1 MFKQEDGNKWDGRMP
16 RVTGGAIPFIDI
28 KSLEE
33 KPQPSNPSTR
43 PVIPG

>member
-28 KSLEE
+28 KSH
-33 KPQPSNPSTR
+33 NPL
-43 PVIPG
+43 ILQLAQ